1 MGFCAVSLP
10 ASSFLTRSLL
20 FCYICSA
27 LLSAGR
33 CHCPLMEPCQYLPRC
48 CRGRRCCAF
57 PFLLRDPVAVCA
69 QTWQGAP
76 PESWDPVLPAREGSK
91 TSRVGMTFTRAC
103 STVLQGWQG
112 KGIVLWFVL
121 AAESQGFRQKM
132 FIKNTHCKC
141 YPSSPGQN

>member
-1 MGFCAVSLP
+1 MSFCAVSLP

-20 FCYICSA
+20 LLH
-27 LLSAGR
+27 LLSAAFCGAL
-33 CHCPLMEPCQYLPRC
+33 PLSPNGVLSIRAMMLPWKDVP
-48 CRGRRCCAF
+48 CCAF

-69 QTWQGAP
+69 QTRQGAP
-76 PESWDPVLPAREGSK
+76 PKSWDPVLPAREGSK

-103 STVLQGWQG
+103 STVLQGCQG

-121 AAESQGFRQKM
+121 AAESRGFRQKM

-141 YPSSPGQN
+141 YLNSPG